1 MFFKKKVGKGV
12 RGEGKNLQSIFII
25 LFFFSLLLRDSPERR
40 VPWIF
45 GAAGPGCLGLCAL
58 ALLEARGAVH
68 LLVLPPVL
76 LPLRA
81 SCSQNTVATRCSHRQ
96 LCPRGGT
103 ETLGHLGP
111 ARAMLRSTSWGCL
124 VSPAVVMPW
133 GCDTWRCHL
142 GAGGATPEPS
152 SCPPWT
158 RSWFVQHE
166 DAQGGVCIS
175 QPASAASGLLALHPR
190 VPLQALFCQCQSRRG
205 SERRG
210 RAQPQGW

>member
-25 LFFFSLLLRDSPERR
+25 FFFFSLLLRDSPERR

-103 ETLGHLGP
+103 ETLGHPGTCSCHASQHLLGVFGV
-111 ARAMLRSTSWGCL
+111 TSRGD
-124 VSPAVVMPW
+124 AVGLWHV
-133 GCDTWRCHL
+133 
-142 GAGGATPEPS
+142 AV
-152 SCPPWT
+152 PPWC
-158 RSWFVQHE
+158 WW
-166 DAQGGVCIS
+166 C
-175 QPASAASGLLALHPR
+175 HPR
-190 VPLQALFCQCQSRRG
+190 TLLLSPVDSQLVCA
-205 SERRG
+205 
-210 RAQPQGW
+210 A